1 MELSTPTAASS
12 VHLGPLVLLEDFNSH
27 VEKIGSLSTP
37 LAVEVSP
44 EQDKHS
50 PAHPKWSIMHFS
62 LEALKLKLLVKALV
76 ADFLLLFS

>member
-50 PAHPKWSIMHFS
+50 PAHPK
-62 LEALKLKLLVKALV
+62 
-76 ADFLLLFS
+76 